1 MYIVTNR
8 VYIASDWEDEFKT
21 RFQNRAGQIDKQ
33 NGFVR
38 MQILEPK
45 SENTPF
51 VVMTT
56 WESEQA
62 FKSWIGSEDFKNAH
76 ANPMPKEAFSAEGQ
90 LEQFEVIISAE
101 K

>member
-1 MYIVTNR
+1 MFIVTNR
-8 VYIASDWEDEFKT
+8 VYVASGWEQEFKT
-21 RFQNRAGQIDKQ
+21 RFKNRAGQIDKQ
-33 NGFVR
+33 EGFIR

-56 WESEQA
+56 WENEQS
-62 FKSWIGSEDFKNAH
+62 FRNWIGSEDFKLAH
-76 ANPMPKEAFSAEGQ
+76 ANPMPKEAFSDEGK
-90 LEQFEVIISAE
+90 LEQFELVISAE

>member
-1 MYIVTNR
+1 MYMVNNR
-8 VYIASDWEDEFKT
+8 VYVASGWEDEFKT

-33 NGFVR
+33 DGFVR

-56 WESEQA
+56 WENEQA
-62 FKSWIGSEDFKNAH
+62 FKNWIGSDDFKLAH
-76 ANPMPKEAFSAEGQ
+76 ANPMPKEAFSGEGQ
-90 LEQFEVIISAE
+90 LEQFEIVISAE